1 MVSKIPIGILTHRE
15 QVNTNRVSK
24 SAILVLDSESLNNF
38 DKETQQVLSSVSY
51 VMTGPD
57 FSFVDFVTKLE
68 KLIETDS
75 SQAKLART
83 SFIVVDDEA
92 LNSLKN
98 SLMSE
103 SAVLVESMGEDGLD
117 GLSED
122 NMTKAL
128 SKLIEAR
135 VQ

>member
-1 MVSKIPIGILTHRE
+1 
-15 QVNTNRVSK
+15 
-24 SAILVLDSESLNNF
+24 
-38 DKETQQVLSSVSY
+38 
-51 VMTGPD
+51 
-57 FSFVDFVTKLE
+57 
-68 KLIETDS
+68 
-75 SQAKLART
+75 
-83 SFIVVDDEA
+83 
-92 LNSLKN
+92 
-98 SLMSE
+98 MSE